1 VLQQQQSLRSS
12 KNFSGYGNS
21 GISSGVGGCE
31 GVIDLG
37 DEGVIGFG
45 DEGGVIGDEGVIGFG
60 DEGGVIGDE
69 GVIGFGDEGGVIGD
83 EGVIGDVVV
92 SFLVD
97 FGRPQ
102 TSDSVELTN
111 SSFGLLGSH
120 ICAFISGDMVVVPAE
135 PGGEGGGG
143 GGGTKGSIGD
153 IGDDC
158 SSCWAWLTLIMPIP
172 STALTAAAATIT
184 TTANNAILTD
194 LTVVFIFIWYTYMV
208 KTNI

>member
-1 VLQQQQSLRSS
+1 MLQQQQSLRSS

-21 GISSGVGGCE
+21 GSSSGVGGCE
-31 GVIDLG
+31 GVIDL
-37 DEGVIGFG
+37 
-45 DEGGVIGDEGVIGFG
+45 
-60 DEGGVIGDE
+60 GDE

-120 ICAFISGDMVVVPAE
+120 ICAFISGDTICD
-135 PGGEGGGG
+135 GDGEVGEVGDGDG
-143 GGGTKGSIGD
+143 EVGNGNTGPKG
-153 IGDDC
+153 DC
-158 SSCWAWLTLIMPIP
+158 SPSWA
-172 STALTAAAATIT
+172 
-184 TTANNAILTD
+184 
-194 LTVVFIFIWYTYMV
+194 
-208 KTNI
+208 

>member
-1 VLQQQQSLRSS
+1 MLQQQQSLRSS

-69 GVIGFGDEGGVIGD
+69 A
-83 EGVIGDVVV
+83 VIGDVVV
-92 SFLVD
+92 SFLID

-111 SSFGLLGSH
+111 TSFGLLGSH
-120 ICAFISGDMVVVPAE
+120 ICAFISGDTICD
-135 PGGEGGGG
+135 GDGEVGEVGDGDG
-143 GGGTKGSIGD
+143 EVGNGNTGPKG
-153 IGDDC
+153 DC
-158 SSCWAWLTLIMPIP
+158 SPSWA
-172 STALTAAAATIT
+172 
-184 TTANNAILTD
+184 
-194 LTVVFIFIWYTYMV
+194 
-208 KTNI
+208 

>member
-1 VLQQQQSLRSS
+1 MLQQQQQSLRSS

-45 DEGGVIGDEGVIGFG
+45 DEGGVIGDEA
-60 DEGGVIGDE
+60 
-69 GVIGFGDEGGVIGD
+69 
-83 EGVIGDVVV
+83 VIGDVVV

-120 ICAFISGDMVVVPAE
+120 ICAFISGDTICD
-135 PGGEGGGG
+135 GDGEVGEVGDGDG
-143 GGGTKGSIGD
+143 EVGNGNTGPKG
-153 IGDDC
+153 DC
-158 SSCWAWLTLIMPIP
+158 SSSWA
-172 STALTAAAATIT
+172 
-184 TTANNAILTD
+184 
-194 LTVVFIFIWYTYMV
+194 
-208 KTNI
+208 

>member
-21 GISSGVGGCE
+21 GISSCVGGCE

-69 GVIGFGDEGGVIGD
+69 GVIG
-83 EGVIGDVVV
+83 DVVV
-92 SFLVD
+92 SFLID

-120 ICAFISGDMVVVPAE
+120 ICAFISGETICD
-135 PGGEGGGG
+135 GDGEVGEVGDGDG
-143 GGGTKGSIGD
+143 EVGNGNTGPKG
-153 IGDDC
+153 DC
-158 SSCWAWLTLIMPIP
+158 SSSWA
-172 STALTAAAATIT
+172 
-184 TTANNAILTD
+184 
-194 LTVVFIFIWYTYMV
+194 
-208 KTNI
+208 

>member
-1 VLQQQQSLRSS
+1 MQQSSS
-12 KNFSGYGNS
+12 YGNS
-21 GISSGVGGCE
+21 DASS

-37 DEGVIGFG
+37 DEGGVIGFG
-45 DEGGVIGDEGVIGFG
+45 DCEGGVIGFGDCEGGVIGDV
-60 DEGGVIGDE
+60 
-69 GVIGFGDEGGVIGD
+69 
-83 EGVIGDVVV
+83 VVV

-135 PGGEGGGG
+135 PGGEGGGGG

>member
-1 VLQQQQSLRSS
+1 MLQQQQSLRSS

-31 GVIDLG
+31 GVIDL
-37 DEGVIGFG
+37 
-45 DEGGVIGDEGVIGFG
+45 
-60 DEGGVIGDE
+60 GDE

-120 ICAFISGDMVVVPAE
+120 ICAFISGDTICD
-135 PGGEGGGG
+135 GDGEVGEVGDGDG
-143 GGGTKGSIGD
+143 EVGNGNTGPKG
-153 IGDDC
+153 DC
-158 SSCWAWLTLIMPIP
+158 SPSWA
-172 STALTAAAATIT
+172 
-184 TTANNAILTD
+184 
-194 LTVVFIFIWYTYMV
+194 
-208 KTNI
+208 

>member
-45 DEGGVIGDEGVIGFG
+45 DEGGVIGDEGVIG
-60 DEGGVIGDE
+60 
-69 GVIGFGDEGGVIGD
+69 
-83 EGVIGDVVV
+83 DVVV
-92 SFLVD
+92 SFLID

-120 ICAFISGDMVVVPAE
+120 ICAFISGDTICD
-135 PGGEGGGG
+135 GDGEVGEVGDGDG
-143 GGGTKGSIGD
+143 EVGNGNTGPKG
-153 IGDDC
+153 DC
-158 SSCWAWLTLIMPIP
+158 SPSWA
-172 STALTAAAATIT
+172 
-184 TTANNAILTD
+184 
-194 LTVVFIFIWYTYMV
+194 
-208 KTNI
+208 

>member
-31 GVIDLG
+31 GVIDL
-37 DEGVIGFG
+37 
-45 DEGGVIGDEGVIGFG
+45 GDEGVIGFG

-120 ICAFISGDMVVVPAE
+120 ICAFISGDTICD
-135 PGGEGGGG
+135 GDGEVGEVGDGDG
-143 GGGTKGSIGD
+143 EVGNGNTGPKG
-153 IGDDC
+153 DC
-158 SSCWAWLTLIMPIP
+158 SPSWA
-172 STALTAAAATIT
+172 
-184 TTANNAILTD
+184 
-194 LTVVFIFIWYTYMV
+194 
-208 KTNI
+208 

>member
-1 VLQQQQSLRSS
+1 MLQQQQSLRSS

-45 DEGGVIGDEGVIGFG
+45 DEGGVIGD
-60 DEGGVIGDE
+60 
-69 GVIGFGDEGGVIGD
+69 D

-97 FGRPQ
+97 LGRPQ

-120 ICAFISGDMVVVPAE
+120 ICAFISGDTICDGDGEV
-135 PGGEGGGG
+135 GGDGDGEVGNGNTGP
-143 GGGTKGSIGD
+143 KG
-153 IGDDC
+153 DC
-158 SSCWAWLTLIMPIP
+158 SSSWA
-172 STALTAAAATIT
+172 
-184 TTANNAILTD
+184 
-194 LTVVFIFIWYTYMV
+194 
-208 KTNI
+208 

>member
-60 DEGGVIGDE
+60 DEGGVIGD
-69 GVIGFGDEGGVIGD
+69 
-83 EGVIGDVVV
+83 VVV
-92 SFLVD
+92 SFLID

-120 ICAFISGDMVVVPAE
+120 ICAFISGETICD
-135 PGGEGGGG
+135 GDGEVGEVGDGDG
-143 GGGTKGSIGD
+143 EVGNGNTGPKG
-153 IGDDC
+153 DC
-158 SSCWAWLTLIMPIP
+158 SSSWA
-172 STALTAAAATIT
+172 
-184 TTANNAILTD
+184 
-194 LTVVFIFIWYTYMV
+194 
-208 KTNI
+208 

>member
-45 DEGGVIGDEGVIGFG
+45 DEGGVIGFG
-60 DEGGVIGDE
+60 DE
-69 GVIGFGDEGGVIGD
+69 

-92 SFLVD
+92 SFLID

-120 ICAFISGDMVVVPAE
+120 ICAFISGETTCD
-135 PGGEGGGG
+135 GDGEVGEVGDGDG
-143 GGGTKGSIGD
+143 EVGNGNTGPKG
-153 IGDDC
+153 DC
-158 SSCWAWLTLIMPIP
+158 SSSWA
-172 STALTAAAATIT
+172 
-184 TTANNAILTD
+184 
-194 LTVVFIFIWYTYMV
+194 
-208 KTNI
+208 

>member
-1 VLQQQQSLRSS
+1 MLQQQQSLRSS

-37 DEGVIGFG
+37 DEG
-45 DEGGVIGDEGVIGFG
+45 GVIGFG

-69 GVIGFGDEGGVIGD
+69 G
-83 EGVIGDVVV
+83 GVIGDVVV

-120 ICAFISGDMVVVPAE
+120 ICAFISGDTIV
-135 PGGEGGGG
+135 GDGDGEAGDGDGEAG
-143 GGGTKGSIGD
+143 NGNTGPKG
-153 IGDDC
+153 DC
-158 SSCWAWLTLIMPIP
+158 SSSWA
-172 STALTAAAATIT
+172 
-184 TTANNAILTD
+184 
-194 LTVVFIFIWYTYMV
+194 
-208 KTNI
+208 

>member
-1 VLQQQQSLRSS
+1 MLQQQQSLRSS

-45 DEGGVIGDEGVIGFG
+45 DEGGVIGDEG
-60 DEGGVIGDE
+60 GVIGDE
-69 GVIGFGDEGGVIGD
+69 A
-83 EGVIGDVVV
+83 VIGDVVV

-120 ICAFISGDMVVVPAE
+120 ICAFISGDTICD
-135 PGGEGGGG
+135 GDGEVGEVGDGDG
-143 GGGTKGSIGD
+143 EVGNGNTGPKG
-153 IGDDC
+153 DC
-158 SSCWAWLTLIMPIP
+158 SPSWA
-172 STALTAAAATIT
+172 
-184 TTANNAILTD
+184 
-194 LTVVFIFIWYTYMV
+194 
-208 KTNI
+208 

>member
-1 VLQQQQSLRSS
+1 MLQQQQSLRSS

-45 DEGGVIGDEGVIGFG
+45 DEGGVIGDEA
-60 DEGGVIGDE
+60 
-69 GVIGFGDEGGVIGD
+69 
-83 EGVIGDVVV
+83 VIGDVVV

-120 ICAFISGDMVVVPAE
+120 ICAFISGDTICD
-135 PGGEGGGG
+135 GDGEVGEVGDGDG
-143 GGGTKGSIGD
+143 EVGNGNTGPKG
-153 IGDDC
+153 DC
-158 SSCWAWLTLIMPIP
+158 SSSWA
-172 STALTAAAATIT
+172 
-184 TTANNAILTD
+184 
-194 LTVVFIFIWYTYMV
+194 
-208 KTNI
+208 

>member
-60 DEGGVIGDE
+60 EEE
-69 GVIGFGDEGGVIGD
+69 GVICD

-120 ICAFISGDMVVVPAE
+120 ICAFISGDTICD
-135 PGGEGGGG
+135 GDGEVGEVGDGDG
-143 GGGTKGSIGD
+143 EVGNGNTGPKG
-153 IGDDC
+153 DC
-158 SSCWAWLTLIMPIP
+158 SPSWA
-172 STALTAAAATIT
+172 
-184 TTANNAILTD
+184 
-194 LTVVFIFIWYTYMV
+194 
-208 KTNI
+208 

>member
-1 VLQQQQSLRSS
+1 MLQQQQSLRSS

-45 DEGGVIGDEGVIGFG
+45 DEGGVIGDEGVIG
-60 DEGGVIGDE
+60 
-69 GVIGFGDEGGVIGD
+69 
-83 EGVIGDVVV
+83 DVVV
-92 SFLVD
+92 SFLID

-120 ICAFISGDMVVVPAE
+120 ICAFISGDTICD
-135 PGGEGGGG
+135 GDGEVGEVGDGDG
-143 GGGTKGSIGD
+143 EVGNGNTGPKG
-153 IGDDC
+153 DC
-158 SSCWAWLTLIMPIP
+158 SSSWA
-172 STALTAAAATIT
+172 
-184 TTANNAILTD
+184 
-194 LTVVFIFIWYTYMV
+194 
-208 KTNI
+208 

>member
-1 VLQQQQSLRSS
+1 VLQQQQQSLRSS

-31 GVIDLG
+31 GVIDL
-37 DEGVIGFG
+37 
-45 DEGGVIGDEGVIGFG
+45 
-60 DEGGVIGDE
+60 GDE

-120 ICAFISGDMVVVPAE
+120 ICAFISGDTICD
-135 PGGEGGGG
+135 GDGEVGEVGDGDG
-143 GGGTKGSIGD
+143 EVGNGNTGPKG
-153 IGDDC
+153 DC
-158 SSCWAWLTLIMPIP
+158 SPSWA
-172 STALTAAAATIT
+172 
-184 TTANNAILTD
+184 
-194 LTVVFIFIWYTYMV
+194 
-208 KTNI
+208 

>member
-1 VLQQQQSLRSS
+1 MLQQQQSLRSS

-45 DEGGVIGDEGVIGFG
+45 DEGGVIGDEA
-60 DEGGVIGDE
+60 
-69 GVIGFGDEGGVIGD
+69 
-83 EGVIGDVVV
+83 VIGDVVV

-120 ICAFISGDMVVVPAE
+120 ICAFISGDTICD
-135 PGGEGGGG
+135 GDGEVGEVGDGDG
-143 GGGTKGSIGD
+143 EVGNGNTGPKG
-153 IGDDC
+153 DC
-158 SSCWAWLTLIMPIP
+158 SPSWA
-172 STALTAAAATIT
+172 
-184 TTANNAILTD
+184 
-194 LTVVFIFIWYTYMV
+194 
-208 KTNI
+208 

>member
-1 VLQQQQSLRSS
+1 MSPKSYLQQQQSLRSS

-60 DEGGVIGDE
+60 DEGGVIGD
-69 GVIGFGDEGGVIGD
+69 
-83 EGVIGDVVV
+83 VVV
-92 SFLVD
+92 SFLID
-97 FGRPQ
+97 LGRPQ

-120 ICAFISGDMVVVPAE
+120 ICAFISGDTICDGDGEV
-135 PGGEGGGG
+135 GGDGDGDGEVGNGNTGP
-143 GGGTKGSIGD
+143 KG
-153 IGDDC
+153 DC
-158 SSCWAWLTLIMPIP
+158 SSSWA
-172 STALTAAAATIT
+172 
-184 TTANNAILTD
+184 
-194 LTVVFIFIWYTYMV
+194 
-208 KTNI
+208 